1 MSDAALNNGKP
12 PDDATSHAAVCPL
25 DCADTCSLAIELQDG
40 RVSRVRGSTA
50 NPFTR
55 GRICAKVAQ
64 ALPSQVHGEGRLL
77 RPLLRD
83 GARGSGRFR
92 PAGWDEALDA
102 VYEGFDRVRVR
113 YGSEAIAPLYY
124 GGPMGLLAHGSMDKR
139 FFHRLGASR
148 VDASPLCAGVSDAA
162 WNSVFGDVGG
172 ISFTELGDAR
182 LIVVWGNNITNCN
195 LHLTTLIRDARSRG
209 ARLVVIDPKR
219 TRIARDADLHLP
231 LLPGTDVVL
240 AYAVAAELERM
251 DAINTAFVATWVTG
265 AEAFLAEARQYPVER
280 AAELCGLAPAQIR
293 QVAGISRRHRYASAI
308 ATAARGCAR
317 PTRCPRLPA
326 ISDRPVRVSAR
337 SRVFSPLRRTPLQDP
352 TWRPTGCGN

>member
-148 VDASPLCAGVSDAA
+148 VDASPLCAGVSAA
-162 WNSVFGDVGG
+162 F
-172 ISFTELGDAR
+172 
-182 LIVVWGNNITNCN
+182 
-195 LHLTTLIRDARSRG
+195 
-209 ARLVVIDPKR
+209 
-219 TRIARDADLHLP
+219 P
-231 LLPGTDVVL
+231 LL
-240 AYAVAAELERM
+240 
-251 DAINTAFVATWVTG
+251 NWVT
-265 AEAFLAEARQYPVER
+265 P
-280 AAELCGLAPAQIR
+280 
-293 QVAGISRRHRYASAI
+293 
-308 ATAARGCAR
+308 
-317 PTRCPRLPA
+317 
-326 ISDRPVRVSAR
+326 D
-337 SRVFSPLRRTPLQDP
+337 
-352 TWRPTGCGN
+352 